1 MDFPK
6 NNRKVKILAIIALV
20 LAIAGMSLGF
30 AAFSTT
36 LSISSS
42 ANVTPSS
49 SNFGVKFSTSKDS
62 LVVDAVSPSSKTSGI
77 TTSDGVIDNS
87 GSPTIKELSATFTS
101 PGQYVEYTFYAR
113 NEGEYTAYLNNINF
127 LGSKTCTG
135 ETGTTDSLVQSACS
149 YITITATVA
158 GTTYSETTP
167 ITGHS
172 LAIGAG
178 EEIVVRLEYDSTGP
192 SVDGPFSIT
201 FPNVT
206 LVYSTIDDST
216 IEPNVLRVESGDI
229 NTIGSIVS
237 IGNENFY
244 VIGQEDGNVKLLSMY
259 NLHVGNTYDGTSVAV
274 LTNPTGIQD
283 ISARGYFDGYSSDDP
298 IIGAVMFSNT
308 DESWDTVSEP
318 QTYVYNSD
326 LTIYSYVENYKSYLE
341 GLGVTIEEAR
351 LVSYEELEGLGCS
364 GDDYSCSSAPS
375 WVYATSYW
383 TGTLDRGGYLWCV
396 YSDASGDESFSLDF
410 FNSYK
415 FNGVRPII
423 EISTSEF

>member
-1 MDFPK
+1 MERS
-6 NNRKVKILAIIALV
+6 RKVKMLSIIALV
-20 LAIAGMSLGF
+20 VAIVGMSLGF

-259 NLHVGNTYDGTSVAV
+259 NLHVGNQYDEDNGAVA
-274 LTNPTGIQD
+274 LTNPSGIQD
-283 ISARGYFDGYSSDDP
+283 SSAIGYFDSFSSDDP
-298 IIGAVMFSNT
+298 LIGIVTFSSTNYW
-308 DESWDTVSEP
+308 SSSVSSYP
-318 QTYVYNSD
+318 AYVYNSNSI
-326 LTIYSYVENYKSYLE
+326 TYNYVENYKSYLE
-341 GLGVTIEEAR
+341 GLGATIEEAR
-351 LVSYEELEGLGCS
+351 LISYEELENLGCS
-364 GDDYSCSSAPS
+364 GDNFDCSSAPS
-375 WVYATSYW
+375 WIYETSYW
-383 TGTLDRGGYLWCV
+383 AGAANASIFVWGVRSDTHFGYV
-396 YSDASGDESFSLDF
+396 PYYFNNSF
-410 FNSYK
+410 
-415 FNGVRPII
+415 GVRPVI
-423 EISTSEF
+423 EISTAEF